1 MERRI
6 NGWVAEGL
14 PVETREMATEDAK
27 AAGAIA
33 MFGEKY
39 GDTVRVRGRQHDALP
54 IVVISSWFRHRR
66 LETGHHG
73 SHSSSGISAAAALM
87 FCVSSGL

>member
-1 MERRI
+1 VERRI

-14 PVETREMATEDAK
+14 PVETREMAVADAK

-39 GDTVRVRGRQHDALP
+39 GDTVRVRNIPHHPPCGRGPHL
-54 IVVISSWFRHRR
+54 
-66 LETGHHG
+66 
-73 SHSSSGISAAAALM
+73 HSTHAAHWQ
-87 FCVSSGL
+87 

>member
-14 PVETREMATEDAK
+14 PVETREMAVADAK

-39 GDTVRVRGRQHDALP
+39 GDTVRV
-54 IVVISSWFRHRR
+54 
-66 LETGHHG
+66 
-73 SHSSSGISAAAALM
+73 
-87 FCVSSGL
+87 CKY

>member
-6 NGWVAEGL
+6 NCWVAEGL
-14 PVETREMATEDAK
+14 PVETREMAVADAK

-39 GDTVRVRGRQHDALP
+39 GDTVRVRGNQHHPHPAATILSSFLHMQLP
-54 IVVISSWFRHRR
+54 TSHR
-66 LETGHHG
+66 G
-73 SHSSSGISAAAALM
+73 SCSSSSACAAAA
-87 FCVSSGL
+87 

>member
-1 MERRI
+1 MEIFASQFAHQLQADEIAEVEQRI

-14 PVETREMATEDAK
+14 PVETREMAVADAK

-39 GDTVRVRGRQHDALP
+39 GDTVRV
-54 IVVISSWFRHRR
+54 
-66 LETGHHG
+66 
-73 SHSSSGISAAAALM
+73 SGYSAIIM
-87 FCVSSGL
+87 QVFSM